1 MGDIDGNYRLRVDG
15 NRISGTLPPGVTLNA
30 AVHASFRPAPPAA
43 PPPSITPAKSDTS
56 GGSRRA
62 GASAM
67 VGALL
72 SGVVGLV
79 LLRGS

>member
-1 MGDIDGNYRLRVDG
+1 MGEIVGNYRLRVDG
-15 NRISGTLPPGVTLNA
+15 NRISGTLPPGVRLNA
-30 AVHASFRPAPPAA
+30 AVHASFRPSPPGAPPV
-43 PPPSITPAKSDTS
+43 PSTPAESDTS

-72 SGVVGLV
+72 SGVAGLV
-79 LLRGS
+79 LLIGS

>member
-1 MGDIDGNYRLRVDG
+1 MGEFLGNYRLRVDG

-30 AVHASFRPAPPAA
+30 AVHASFRPAPPGA
-43 PPPSITPAKSDTS
+43 PPSITPAKSDTS

-72 SGVVGLV
+72 LSGVAGLM
-79 LLRGS
+79 LLLGS

>member
-1 MGDIDGNYRLRVDG
+1 MGEIVGNYRLRVDG

-30 AVHASFRPAPPAA
+30 AVHASFRPSPPGAPAV
-43 PPPSITPAKSDTS
+43 PSTPAKSDTS

-72 SGVVGLV
+72 SGVAGLV
-79 LLRGS
+79 LLLGS

>member
-1 MGDIDGNYRLRVDG
+1 MGEFLGNYRLRVDG

-30 AVHASFRPAPPAA
+30 AVHASFRPAPPGA
-43 PPPSITPAKSDTS
+43 PPSTPAKSDTS

-67 VGALL
+67 AGALL
-72 SGVVGLV
+72 SGVTGLV
-79 LLRGS
+79 LFLGS

>member
-1 MGDIDGNYRLRVDG
+1 MGHVDGNYRLRVDG

-30 AVHASFRPAPPAA
+30 AVHASFRPSPPGAPP
-43 PPPSITPAKSDTS
+43 STPAEGDTS
-56 GGSRRA
+56 GGSRHT

-72 SGVVGLV
+72 SGVAGLV
-79 LLRGS
+79 LLLGS